1 MFLVD
6 SLPELKDEG
15 LEDEGGKWASSVNFC
30 LFACGVTLVNFFVGK
45 SCLLVAL
52 ALMLT
57 MLLIT
62 LRLFYERMVMG

>member
-30 LFACGVTLVNFFVGK
+30 LFACGVTLVDFFVGIL
-45 SCLLVAL
+45 SLGGVGFDADYVVDYSASVL
-52 ALMLT
+52 
-57 MLLIT
+57 
-62 LRLFYERMVMG
+62 

>member
-30 LFACGVTLVNFFVGK
+30 LFACGVTLVDFFVRIFLSLGGVGFDADYVVDY
-45 SCLLVAL
+45 SASVL
-52 ALMLT
+52 
-57 MLLIT
+57 
-62 LRLFYERMVMG
+62 